1 MKEPDLYGIV
11 SAMSTPVVR
20 FRIDFTDS
28 ANVGPGKNALLEAI
42 GRAGSLSQAAR
53 ELRMSYR
60 RAWLLLASL
69 NKAFKKPVARATT
82 GGRGGGGAALTPF
95 GEQLISSYR
104 TLDREISSLA
114 ARRLNLITPVVAR
127 RDSGKALTPRRSL
140 VHNRA

>member
-1 MKEPDLYGIV
+1 MKEADLYGIV

-28 ANVGPGKNALLEAI
+28 ANVGPGKIALLEAI
-42 GRAGSLSQAAR
+42 RGSGSLSQAAR

-82 GGRGGGGAALTPF
+82 GGRGGGGAELTTF

-104 TLDREISSLA
+104 ALDREISSLA
-114 ARRLNLITPVVAR
+114 ARRLNLIVPVVAR
-127 RDSGKALTPRRSL
+127 RDSRKMLAPRRSL